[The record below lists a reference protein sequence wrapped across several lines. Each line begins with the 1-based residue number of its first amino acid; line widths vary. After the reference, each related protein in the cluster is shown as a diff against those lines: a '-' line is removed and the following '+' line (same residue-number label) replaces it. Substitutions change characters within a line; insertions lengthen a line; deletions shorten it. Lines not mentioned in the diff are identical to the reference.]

1 MRINIAKV
9 LADFLKNAL
18 LKHNTL
24 RWALR
29 KRIYQIY
36 QQINALRKKKLGVLF
51 ITKAILVKLFFL
63 NIAAKWNFNDWI
75 IFS

>member
-1 MRINIAKV
+1 
-9 LADFLKNAL
+9 
-18 LKHNTL
+18 
-24 RWALR
+24 LR

-63 NIAAKWNFNDWI
+63 NIAAK
-75 IFS
+75 